1 MNIKSLL
8 LGSAA
13 ALAVVSGA
21 QAADAIVA
29 AEPEPMEYVRVC
41 DAFGTGY
48 FYIPGTETC
57 LKISGELRA
66 TVYASEVGFAESSV
80 ATSLSEDFNSEV
92 RARVAFE
99 AKNDSEIGTIGSYI
113 RIQSVQGDD
122 NSSSNVVLD
131 QGYITVGGFKVGR
144 ALTWADDWG
153 LAGESDAFFGNAR
166 FNTVSYTY
174 TSDAFTVGLGV
185 DDLSTFYTGGNE
197 FGMEAVASASL
208 GMATVTVN
216 GVYDFGDDEG
226 AIAGVMS
233 ADVGPGTFALAA
245 AWASGQSTGY
255 QFYSEWTVGAAYTF
269 KATDKLSITPQV
281 VYFGDVAGTSAT
293 GSTLTAFTSADAWAG
308 DILVEYKLAAGLTAS
323 ADVRYVDI
331 DGGDSNWDGFV
342 RLTRSF

>member
-57 LKISGELRA
+57 LKIGGEVRA
-66 TVYASEVGFAESSV
+66 TVYVNETESADGDDWDSEI
-80 ATSLSEDFNSEV
+80 
-92 RARVAFE
+92 RARLTFD
-99 AKNDSEIGTIGSYI
+99 AKNDSELGTIGSYI
-113 RIQSVQGDD
+113 RIQATQGADLGRAA
-122 NSSSNVVLD
+122 VGLD
-131 QGYITVGGFKVGR
+131 QAYITVGGFKVGR
-144 ALTWADDWG
+144 SLTWADDWG

-174 TSDAFTVGLGV
+174 SSDAFTVGLGI
-185 DDLSTFYTGGNE
+185 DDLSDEYAGNE
-197 FGMEAVASASL
+197 VGLEAVASATL
-208 GMATVTVN
+208 GMATVTLN
-216 GVYDFGDDEG
+216 GVYDFGDEDG
-226 AIAGVMS
+226 AIAGVVS
-233 ADVGPGTFALAA
+233 ADVGPGTLGIAA
-245 AWASGQSTGY
+245 AWASGQAEGY
-255 QFYSEWTVGAAYTF
+255 DFAAEWTVGAAYTF
-269 KATDKLSITPQV
+269 KATEKLSITPQV
-281 VYFGDVAGTSAT
+281 VYWGDYGFD
-293 GSTLTAFTSADAWAG
+293 GGDDAWGA
-308 DILVEYKLAAGLTAS
+308 DLYIEYALASGLKAS
-323 ADVRYVDI
+323 ADVRYIDE

>member
-41 DAFGTGY
+41 DAFGTGF

-57 LKISGELRA
+57 LKIGGEVRA
-66 TVYASEVGFAESSV
+66 TVGFSEGADSDIDWGS
-80 ATSLSEDFNSEV
+80 DV
-92 RARVAFE
+92 RARLAFE
-99 AKNDSEIGTIGSYI
+99 AKNDSEIGTVGSYI
-113 RIQSVQGDD
+113 RIQAEQGDD
-122 NSSSNVVLD
+122 FDREAVVLD
-131 QGYITVGGFKVGR
+131 QAFITVGGFKVGR

-153 LAGESDAFFGNAR
+153 LAGESDDFFGRAR
-166 FNTVSYTY
+166 FNTISYTY

-185 DDLSTFYTGGNE
+185 DDLSAGYVDGEEVGVE
-197 FGMEAVASASL
+197 GVVSAAFGPAS
-208 GMATVTVN
+208 VTVN

-226 AIAGVMS
+226 AIAGVVS

-245 AWASGQSTGY
+245 AWASGQSSGY
-255 QFYSEWTVGAAYTF
+255 RFNSEWSVGAAYTF
-269 KATDKLSITPQV
+269 KATEKLSITPQV
-281 VYFGDVAGTSAT
+281 MYYGDVNSGGVFAGATSR
-293 GSTLTAFTSADAWAG
+293 GDFVSADAWAA
-308 DILVEYKLAAGLTAS
+308 DLLVEYQMATGLTAS
-323 ADVRYVDI
+323 ADLIYVDQ
-331 DGGDSNWDGFV
+331 DAEDSTWGGFV

>member
-57 LKISGELRA
+57 LKIGGEVRVTLSANENSGLFGTTTTNDDWDSA
-66 TVYASEVGFAESSV
+66 
-80 ATSLSEDFNSEV
+80 V
-92 RARVAFE
+92 RARLSFE
-99 AKNDSEIGTIGSYI
+99 AKNDSELGTIGSYI
-113 RIQSVQGDD
+113 RIQADSQGATT
-122 NSSSNVVLD
+122 SGVGVTLD
-131 QGYITVGGFKVGR
+131 QAYITVGGFKVGR
-144 ALTWADDWG
+144 AVTFADDWG
-153 LAGESDAFFGNAR
+153 LAGESDSFFGNTK
-166 FNTVSYTY
+166 FNMASYTY
-174 TSDAFTVGLGV
+174 SADAFTVGLGI
-185 DDLSTFYTGGNE
+185 DDLSDSGAVAGTPGFLGGGNE
-197 FGMEAVASASL
+197 VGLEGVVSASL

-216 GVYDFGDDEG
+216 GVYDFGSEEG
-226 AIAGVMS
+226 AIAGVIA

-255 QFYSEWTVGAAYTF
+255 DFTSEWTVGAAYTF

-281 VYFGDVAGTSAT
+281 VYWGDYGFNAAGN
-293 GSTLTAFTSADAWAG
+293 DAWGA
-308 DILVEYKLAAGLTAS
+308 DLLVEYKLAAGLTAS
-323 ADVRYVDI
+323 ADVRYRDLENS
-331 DGGDSNWDGFV
+331 GDNWDGFV

>member
-57 LKISGELRA
+57 LKIGGEIRVS
-66 TVYASEVGFAESSV
+66 VYANESGFAEF
-80 ATSLSEDFNSEV
+80 AGDTALEEDFNSEV
-92 RARVAFE
+92 RARITFE

-113 RIQSVQGDD
+113 RLQAEQDD
-122 NSSSNVVLD
+122 DLGREGVVLD
-131 QGYITVGGFKVGR
+131 QAYITVGGFKIGR

-185 DDLSTFYTGGNE
+185 DDLSDEFVGGNE
-197 FGMEAVASASL
+197 VGLEAVASGSL
-208 GMATVTVN
+208 GAATVTVN
-216 GVYDFGDDEG
+216 GVYDFGSEEG
-226 AIAGVMS
+226 AIAGVLS
-233 ADVGPGTFALAA
+233 ADLGPGTLGIAG
-245 AWASGQSTGY
+245 AWASGYSVGY
-255 QFYSEWTVGAAYTF
+255 DFAAEWTIGAAYTF

-281 VYFGDVAGTSAT
+281 VYFGDVADG
-293 GSTLTAFTSADAWAG
+293 GVFTSDDAWGA
-308 DILVEYKLAAGLTAS
+308 DLLVEYKLAEGLTAS
-323 ADVRYVDI
+323 ADVRYIDVDGA
-331 DGGDSNWDGFV
+331 DDSNWDGFV